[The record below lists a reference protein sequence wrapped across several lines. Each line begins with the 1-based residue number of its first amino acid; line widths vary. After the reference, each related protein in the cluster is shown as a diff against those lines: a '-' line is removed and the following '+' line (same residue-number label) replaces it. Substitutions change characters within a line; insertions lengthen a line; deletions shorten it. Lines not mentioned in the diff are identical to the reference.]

1 MIVRVRG
8 GALLLSLL
16 LIAATAAAQPS
27 RFEEPEVAPAG
38 EGASGRASPAAGGTA
53 GTGGSPAA
61 TQRDARKEPR
71 SDGEDGEGSDKA
83 PPQVTHY
90 AFDVEAPDDVREL
103 IETRTLIGRW
113 RHRREYDPEQF
124 EALYSRLREEVETIM
139 QSRGYFDS
147 TVDISGDPKAVSVKV
162 HGGPRTTINRVE
174 LAIIGPAADDPELV
188 RRVKLTWQLPEGEFF
203 NTERWELGKRN
214 LLDALRQQGFLR
226 ARISDSKATVDAA
239 ATTVGLRVQLDS
251 GTRLAF
257 GDLRI
262 NGLSRYAPEIVEALK
277 PYDIGD
283 PYSFDKVQQFQ
294 ARLRDAG
301 YFSSAY
307 VYADESAYQS
317 DPTLVRVPMIVDLIE
332 RRTQRSVFGV
342 GYSTDQGARTQ
353 AGYQHRNLFGRGWQ
367 LDSGVILEQFR
378 QRAYGTVTTPT
389 TASGHF
395 FAGGM
400 RFESL
405 DVQNVRNRKST
416 VFFGQGRR
424 RERVE
429 SFASLQ
435 YQVESEAI
443 DDGQGGL
450 IRDSRRALTPI
461 YSWTYRVLDSRV
473 DPRDGYA
480 ITTQLSGAVKG
491 LLTDRSFARVYSKG
505 TLFVPMNRETPS
517 KAGQFVGTL
526 ELGYVASDSR
536 ENIPSENLFRAGG
549 AQSLRGYAF
558 QSLGVRIGDAVV
570 GGRVLAIATAEYQHP
585 MAENWWLA
593 GFVDVGNAADRF
605 ADYRAVKG
613 YGIGARVRTPV
624 GPVNV
629 DLAYGQA
636 DRRFRLHFSVGYA
649 F

>member
-1 MIVRVRG
+1 LPIVRVRF
-8 GALLLSLL
+8 GALLVSSLL
-16 LIAATAAAQPS
+16 LAAATAGAQPS
-27 RFEEPEVAPAG
+27 RFEEPELGADRGAAGPGATADDGRPAG
-38 EGASGRASPAAGGTA
+38 RSGARGEG
-53 GTGGSPAA
+53 
-61 TQRDARKEPR
+61 RK
-71 SDGEDGEGSDKA
+71 DGEGDDA
-83 PPQVTHY
+83 AGQPAVEVTHY

-124 EALYSRLREEVETIM
+124 DALYSRLREEVETIM

-147 TVDISGDPKAVSVKV
+147 TIDISGDRRAVRVKV
-162 HGGPRTTINRVE
+162 HGGPRATINRVE
-174 LAIIGPAADDPELV
+174 LSIVGPAADDPELV
-188 RRVKLTWQLPEGEFF
+188 RRTKLMWQLPEGEFF

-226 ARISDSKATVDAA
+226 ARISDSRATADAA
-239 ATTVGLRVQLDS
+239 ATTVALRVQVDS

-257 GDLRI
+257 GKLRI
-262 NGLSRYAPEIVEALK
+262 NGLSRYSPQIVEALQ
-277 PYDIGD
+277 PYDVGD
-283 PYSFDKVQQFQ
+283 PYSFEQVQLFQ

-307 VYADESAYQS
+307 VYVDEAAYQS
-317 DPTLVRVPMIVDLIE
+317 DPSLVRVPMIVDLNE
-332 RRTQRSVFGV
+332 RRTQRAVFGV

-353 AGYQHRNLFGRGWQ
+353 AGYQHRNLFDRAWR
-367 LDSGVILEQFR
+367 LDSGVILEQSR

-395 FAGGM
+395 FATGM

-435 YQVESEAI
+435 YQIESEAI

-480 ITTQLSGAVKG
+480 ITTQLSGALKG

-505 TLFVPMNRETPS
+505 SLFIPMNRETPS

-536 ENIPSENLFRAGG
+536 QNIPSENLFRAGG

-558 QSLGVRIGDAVV
+558 QSLGVRIGEAVV

-585 MAENWWLA
+585 VADNWWLA
-593 GFVDVGNAADRF
+593 GFVDIGNAADRLGE
-605 ADYRAVKG
+605 YKAVKG
-613 YGIGARVRTPV
+613 YGVGVRARTPV